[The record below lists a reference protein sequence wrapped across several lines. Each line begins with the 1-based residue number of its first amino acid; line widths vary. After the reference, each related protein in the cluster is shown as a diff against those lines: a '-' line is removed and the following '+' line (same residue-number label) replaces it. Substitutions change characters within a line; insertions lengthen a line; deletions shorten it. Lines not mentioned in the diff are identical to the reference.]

1 MTSLS
6 THGVYTP
13 QHLPANRSNIPHPL
27 FYVLQNCIGLTCLQ
41 TSDIPHPLFCV
52 LQNCISLTCLQ
63 TGATFHTPYSTFYK
77 IVLFLLACKQEQHST
92 PLVLCFTKLYYFY
105 LPANRS
111 NIPHPLLYILQNFI
125 IFTCLQ
131 TGATFHTP
139 CSVFYK
145 IVLFLLACKQERH
158 STPLTLRLTKLYH
171 CYNVTARKNL
181 LLLWLL

>member
-52 LQNCISLTCLQ
+52 LQNFISLTCLQ
-63 TGATFHTPYSTFYK
+63 TGATFHTPYSTIYK
-77 IVLFLLACKQEQHST
+77 IVLF
-92 PLVLCFTKLYYFY
+92 
-105 LPANRS
+105 
-111 NIPHPLLYILQNFI
+111 
-125 IFTCLQ
+125 FTCLQ

-145 IVLFLLACKQERH
+145 IVLFLLACKQEQH
-158 STPLTLRLTKLYH
+158 STPLVPVSYTHLTLPTSST
-171 CYNVTARKNL
+171 V
-181 LLLWLL
+181 